1 MRNLESIAAQL
12 QQVESAKAMLEA
24 ESKALK
30 AEMIEQLT
38 ASQTVGV
45 FFIKKSMLKT
55 WTYSKAVHR
64 LERMLKTRKDIEQK
78 EGIATFEQ
86 KESWA
91 FVNTA
96 K

>member
-1 MRNLESIAAQL
+1 MRNLVVIEVDLAEA
-12 QQVESAKAMLEA
+12 EAAKAISEA
-24 ESKALK
+24 KIKEFK

-38 ASQTVGV
+38 ASQTVGR
-45 FFIKKSMLKT
+45 FFVKKNMLKT

-64 LERMLKTRKDIEQK
+64 LERMLKTRKDTEQK